1 MKRNIFNASFEDSQ
15 KIFSNSLTKSYRE
28 WQDNEKSREV
38 GLVGTIIFFIIILSP
53 LFFISL
59 IANHISSEGNPSY
72 YPLWLCVLIIVIF
85 LIITYGRG
93 LMYGGNYNVFYNG
106 QFSLAMILIIYDIS
120 LNLFIFSAF
129 SKYVS
134 IYFIVFIILSS
145 ILFLIFLTRSRI
157 RYTVE
162 ILHSENH
169 NDVKNFFEKLII
181 SLPKIFSVI
190 LVVSFFITL
199 IIPNDISIGLY
210 SSAIMYLT
218 LLIVINFVIILFLD
232 YITFPFIIQQ
242 KYLNKYSEEYRKLK
256 KVTQLEWY
264 GEKYFNKY
272 IKGTKKEE
280 KENE

>member
-38 GLVGTIIFFIIILSP
+38 GLLGTIIFFMVILSP
-53 LFFISL
+53 VFLGSMT
-59 IANHISSEGNPSY
+59 ANALSSERNPSY
-72 YPLWLCVLIIVIF
+72 YPLWLCFLIVVIF
-85 LIITYGRG
+85 LIIIYGRG
-93 LMYGGNYNVFYNG
+93 LAYKGDYNVYYNG
-106 QFSLAMILIIYDIS
+106 QFTLAMILIIYDITF
-120 LNLFIFSAF
+120 NLVIFSVI
-129 SKYVS
+129 SKYIS
-134 IYFIVFIILSS
+134 MYFIISIILLS

-181 SLPKIFSVI
+181 SSPKIFSVI
-190 LVVSFFITL
+190 LIVSFFMKL

-218 LLIVINFVIILFLD
+218 LLIVTNFVIILFLD

-242 KYLNKYSEEYRKLK
+242 KYLNRYPEEYRKLK

-264 GEKYFNKY
+264 GEKYFYKH
-272 IKGTKKEE
+272 IKGTELEE
-280 KENE
+280 K